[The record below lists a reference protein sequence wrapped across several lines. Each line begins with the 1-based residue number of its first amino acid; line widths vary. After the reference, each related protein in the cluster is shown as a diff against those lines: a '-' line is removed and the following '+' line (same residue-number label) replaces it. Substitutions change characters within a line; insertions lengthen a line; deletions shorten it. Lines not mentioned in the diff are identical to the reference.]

1 MAGHPTTEQ
10 VERVRSFDRTVTA
23 VIGAL
28 EDRFLGRDR
37 PLGEA
42 RMLWEVGDGTEVRE
56 LRRRLGL
63 DAGYTSRL
71 LRSLE
76 QAGLLTLTA
85 DPADGRVRTVRLT
98 AAGRR
103 ERRVLDRRSDAFA
116 AGLLAPLPDEERA
129 RLVDA
134 MRDVER
140 LLVRA
145 RIRIEPIAAT
155 HPDVRW
161 CFGRY
166 YAELDRR
173 FEGGFDV
180 TLARRTD
187 PADLTLPRGL
197 VLVAYL
203 ADEPVG
209 CGALRFHDDGVAEVK
224 RVWVAPQVRGAGLGA
239 RLLTELE
246 SRARAQGSRV
256 ARLDTNRALTEAI
269 AMYRR
274 AGYRE
279 TAPFNDERYA
289 HHWFEKPLRD
299 GHPADARQ

>member
-1 MAGHPTTEQ
+1 MMPPATPDPAQ
-10 VERVRSFDRTVTA
+10 VSQVRSFDRTVTA

-42 RMLWEVGDGTEVRE
+42 RLLWEVGDGGEVRE

-63 DAGYTSRL
+63 DPAYASRL

-76 QAGLLTLTA
+76 RAKLVEVVV
-85 DPADGRVRTVRLT
+85 DPSDARVRLVRLT

-103 ERRVLDRRSDAFA
+103 ERAELDRRSDDFA
-116 AGLLAPLPDEERA
+116 SGLLAPLAADDRER
-129 RLVDA
+129 LTLA

-145 RIRIEPIAAT
+145 RVRIEPVSASD
-155 HPDVRW
+155 PDVRW

-173 FEGGFDV
+173 FEAGFDV
-180 TLARRTD
+180 ALARRTD
-187 PADLTLPRGL
+187 PTDLTPPNGL
-197 VLVAYL
+197 VLL
-203 ADEPVG
+203 ARVGDEPVG
-209 CGALRFHDDGVAEVK
+209 CGVVRFHADGVAEIK
-224 RVWVAPQVRGAGLGA
+224 RLWVAPQVRGVGLGG

-246 SRARAQGSRV
+246 SQARVGGAQV

-269 AMYRR
+269 TMYRR
-274 AGYRE
+274 SGYVEVER
-279 TAPFNDERYA
+279 FNDERYA
-289 HHWFEKPLRD
+289 HHWFEKAL
-299 GHPADARQ
+299 